1 MTPTAPA
8 GGRGLRLSVLG
19 FPVRIDLSFVLVMA
33 FLGYGSGTTFG
44 RIVLWVVIGAVAVLA
59 HELGHALVAR
69 TTGADPTI
77 ELHGF
82 GGVTRFAPPAP
93 MSRLRSL
100 AVTLAGP
107 AVGVVVGV
115 VLLLAL
121 PRDTFVPG
129 STGEYVRDVAIFVNL
144 GWGVLNLLPIL
155 PLDGGQAL
163 AELLP
168 GSPDVRA
175 RRAAMVSLPIAVVI
189 GIVAW
194 RYGYIFG
201 ALLAA
206 WFAFDNGRLIAGPR
220 SEASRALPAPRPMTA
235 ADRDLLWLLDQGR
248 ADQARHLL
256 ATLERDADV
265 DPAVVGLV
273 LTAAGRVE
281 QGRPLVREAFTQAPD
296 DPLRVAVLARLLL
309 GDRDWPGLMA
319 LATGPTG
326 ALVPSD
332 LLTAAGERAR
342 RDGSWQTADDL
353 SAIADARRAAGPYD
367 GHAATP
373 A

>member
-1 MTPTAPA
+1 
-8 GGRGLRLSVLG
+8 
-19 FPVRIDLSFVLVMA
+19 
-33 FLGYGSGTTFG
+33 
-44 RIVLWVVIGAVAVLA
+44 
-59 HELGHALVAR
+59 
-69 TTGADPTI
+69 
-77 ELHGF
+77 
-82 GGVTRFAPPAP
+82 

-107 AVGVVVGV
+107 AVGIVIGV

-121 PRDTFVPG
+121 PKDSLAHG
-129 STGEYVRDVAIFVNL
+129 STGEYIRDIAVFVNL

-168 GSPDVRA
+168 GSPDVRV
-175 RRAAMVSLPIAVVI
+175 RRAAMVSLPVAVVI
-189 GIVAW
+189 GLVAW

-220 SEASRALPAPRPMTA
+220 SASSRALPPPRPMSA

-256 ATLERDADV
+256 TTLDRDADV
-265 DPAVVGLV
+265 DPAVAGLV

-281 QGRPLVREAFTQAPD
+281 QGRPLVREAHAQAPN

-309 GDRDWPGLMA
+309 GDRDWPGLVA
-319 LATGPTG
+319 LASGSTG
-326 ALVPSD
+326 ALVPTE
-332 LLTAAGERAR
+332 LLVAAGERAR
-342 RDGSWQTADDL
+342 RDGSWRTADEL
-353 SAIADARRAAGPYD
+353 GALVDARPAAGPYN
-367 GHAATP
+367 GHAA
-373 A
+373 AQA